1 MSDIYVGQLVSSN
14 TLEHHGI
21 LGMKWG
27 IRRYQYEDGTL
38 TPAGKKRYAKQLE
51 KAKDRYKKAM
61 IGLQTEQIRARQR
74 IYVDSYNKTVGEYN
88 DHKTDEYNE
97 KHKVTDKDYE
107 SAYQEQFKRD
117 WMKNYNK
124 SLMDF
129 SLNSKS
135 YKKAVAIAD
144 KYKLWDVD
152 ELAKKNKKFVDDM
165 IASDYT
171 LDVSDYSKRAAKKG

>member
-1 MSDIYVGQLVSSN
+1 MNGLVSEN
-14 TLEHHGI
+14 ELYHHGI

-27 IRRYQYEDGTL
+27 VRRFQNEDGTL
-38 TPAGKKRYAKQLE
+38 TPAGKKRHEKQLE
-51 KAKDRYKKAM
+51 KAKNKYKKAM
-61 IGLQTEQIRARQR
+61 IDLQNEQSSARR
-74 IYVDSYNKTVGEYN
+74 RLYVDSYNKTAGEYN
-88 DHKTDEYNE
+88 DHKTAEYN
-97 KHKVTDKDYE
+97 KKYKVTDKDYE

-117 WMKNYNK
+117 WIKNYNK